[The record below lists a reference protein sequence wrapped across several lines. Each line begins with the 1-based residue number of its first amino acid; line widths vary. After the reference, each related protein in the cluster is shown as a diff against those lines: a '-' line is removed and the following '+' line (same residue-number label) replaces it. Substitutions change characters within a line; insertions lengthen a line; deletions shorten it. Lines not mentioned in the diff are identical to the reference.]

1 CSSNDGVSLKK
12 ARVQA
17 SSAHSLLKV
26 LICKVLIL
34 VYLYWLQVRKE
45 KLGDRVAAL
54 HQLVA
59 PFGKVVVPYYI
70 LLRSICI
77 ITTWLSS
84 DIPPFCRLTLRL
96 YSLKPLA
103 TSDSSTVKSRSF
115 VCVCFELPVPAI
127 WIKEHDTV
135 LPSLKCRLPHDHLH
149 QQDADGEPKNLRSR
163 GLCLVPVSFILHVGN
178 HNGADFWAD
187 SFGMGLR

>member
-26 LICKVLIL
+26 LI
-34 VYLYWLQVRKE
+34 
-45 KLGDRVAAL
+45 
-54 HQLVA
+54 
-59 PFGKVVVPYYI
+59 
-70 LLRSICI
+70 
-77 ITTWLSS
+77 
-84 DIPPFCRLTLRL
+84 
-96 YSLKPLA
+96 
-103 TSDSSTVKSRSF
+103 
-115 VCVCFELPVPAI
+115 CFELPVPAI